1 MSFYQHIS
9 SFSDYLHSIRKLE
22 DYLSFDIFF
31 PVKWGVPKSII
42 DEGKIVPFESGDE
55 NYKGFSF
62 VSSLNEKDVND
73 TINKI
78 IRTIKLNK
86 DREIK
91 DKLFRDTIDK
101 LKQTFEKN
109 DLDKLKKLYF
119 DFNIEET
126 TLNDEQDGQ
135 IPDNPELA

>member
-62 VSSLNEKDVND
+62 VSSLNEKEVND

-119 DFNIEET
+119 DFDIEET
-126 TLNDEQDGQ
+126 TLSDEQDGQ

>member
-1 MSFYQHIS
+1 
-9 SFSDYLHSIRKLE
+9 
-22 DYLSFDIFF
+22 
-31 PVKWGVPKSII
+31 
-42 DEGKIVPFESGDE
+42 VPFESGDE

-62 VSSLNEKDVND
+62 VSSLNEKEIND
-73 TINKI
+73 TISKI
-78 IRTIKLNK
+78 IKTIKLNK

-91 DKLFRDTIDK
+91 DKLFKDTIEK

-109 DLDKLKKLYF
+109 DLDKLKMLYF

>member
-9 SFSDYLHSIRKLE
+9 SFSDYLHSIRKLD

-31 PVKWGVPKSII
+31 PIKWGVPKSII

-62 VSSLNEKDVND
+62 VSSLNEKDIND
-73 TINKI
+73 TIAKI

-91 DKLFRDTIDK
+91 DKLFKDTIDK

-119 DFNIEET
+119 DFDIEET

-135 IPDNPELA
+135 IPNNSELA